1 MGRSLAYIYGKKSFT
16 DHSVIAHL
24 IGVVSST

>member
-1 MGRSLAYIYGKKSFT
+1 MGRSLAYIWKESFT
-16 DHSVIAHL
+16 GYPVIAHL